1 MRFFYAAVVQDSHVL
16 DADETKH
23 VARVLRANAGDSVA
37 LTDGSGK
44 LYEGVIVSLDK
55 RQCVLKTR
63 LLETFPAPTPNLTL
77 VIAPTKSTDRFE
89 WLLEKAMEMGVNTIQ
104 PVWTERSERKLEKAD
119 RWKRVLVSALK
130 QSQQAWLVDLR
141 PACTWE
147 SWVTDAPG
155 NGFIAHCEP
164 GEKRHLFQSVVPG
177 QDAWIAIGPEGDFT
191 PSEIELALSQG
202 AATVSLGEH
211 RLRTETAGLA
221 AIQAFHLAQLR

>member
-1 MRFFYAAVVQDSHVL
+1 ML

-23 VARVLRANAGDSVA
+23 VARVLRAKVGDCLA
-37 LTDGSGK
+37 LTDGVGRI
-44 LYEGVIVSLDK
+44 YEGEIERLEK
-55 RQCVLKTR
+55 RTCVLKTR
-63 LLETFPAPTPNLTL
+63 LIETQPAPSPALTL

-89 WLLEKAMEMGVNTIQ
+89 WFLEKAMEMGVRTIQ

-164 GEKRHLFQSVVPG
+164 CEKRHLFQSVVPG

-202 AATVSLGEH
+202 AAAVSLGEH